1 MKPRM
6 QMGKLC
12 FATKLRHLI
21 LADFAHDDDTLL
33 LLEMVNIGMPRSNDW
48 WLTLSLDASVCVCER
63 FLTPCT
69 LFRNPFQRPTHQQ
82 RAGSTL

>member
-1 MKPRM
+1 M

-12 FATKLRHLI
+12 FATKLRRLI

-48 WLTLSLDASVCVCER
+48 WLTLSLDASVCV
-63 FLTPCT
+63 
-69 LFRNPFQRPTHQQ
+69 
-82 RAGSTL
+82 